1 MTVKELKELI
11 EYTFDDPEYDNCQIN
26 VPINGANLDIL
37 GFLNHGHYTKSLG
50 FDLNIG

>member
-1 MTVKELKELI
+1 MTVKEFKELVFS
-11 EYTFDDPEYDNCQIN
+11 EFDDPMYDDCPIN

-37 GFLNHGHYTKSLG
+37 GFSNHGHYTKALG

>member
-11 EYTFDDPEYDNCQIN
+11 EYTFDDPKYDDYQIN
-26 VPINGANLDIL
+26 VPINGTNLDIL
-37 GFLNHGHYTKSLG
+37 GFSNHGYYTKSLG